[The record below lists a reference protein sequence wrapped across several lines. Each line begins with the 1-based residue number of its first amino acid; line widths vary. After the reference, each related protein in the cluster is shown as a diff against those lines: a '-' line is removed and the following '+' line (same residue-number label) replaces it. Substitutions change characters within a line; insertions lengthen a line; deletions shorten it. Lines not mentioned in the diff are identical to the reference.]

1 MLANICLFFLFI
13 FISPFEFNTI
23 CEVIFMIPVFFILT
37 LLLVFWVHYQKRR
50 TDRIAS
56 KSSEAFWERERQANL
71 TRKKDITNLDFI
83 HVPADALPFPE
94 TDSEEI
100 SDIQKHLINLASGK
114 IVNFTGL
121 SNTDLKIQYGA
132 PNINIL
138 MEYDKNYLE
147 LVRSLYRYGKLLYD
161 RHLTDEARSVLEYA
175 LSIKTDISAN
185 YTLLATIYKEKND
198 VEGINSVISAAEE
211 LTSMTKKALLANL
224 VAIRD
229 SSVGQ

>member
-1 MLANICLFFLFI
+1 
-13 FISPFEFNTI
+13 
-23 CEVIFMIPVFFILT
+23 MIPVFFILT
-37 LLLVFWVHYQKRR
+37 ILLVLWIHYQKSR
-50 TDRIAS
+50 TDRSAAQKS
-56 KSSEAFWERERQANL
+56 KAFWERERLANT
-71 TRKKDITNLDFI
+71 TRKKDISNLDYI
-83 HVPADALPFPE
+83 TVPVNSLPFPE
-94 TDSEEI
+94 TDQEEI
-100 SDIQKHLINLASGK
+100 SDLQKHILNLASGK

-121 SNTDLKIQYGA
+121 SNTDLKLMYGA
-132 PNINIL
+132 PNINLL

-161 RHLTDEARSVLEYA
+161 QGMKDEASAVLEYA
-175 LSIKTDISAN
+175 LSIKTDVSAN

-229 SSVGQ
+229 SAVGQ

>member
-1 MLANICLFFLFI
+1 
-13 FISPFEFNTI
+13 
-23 CEVIFMIPVFFILT
+23 MIPVFFIIT
-37 LLLVFWVHYQKRR
+37 ILLVLWVHYQKRR

-56 KSSEAFWERERQANL
+56 QSSEAFWERERQANL
-71 TRKKDITNLDFI
+71 TRKKDISNLDYI
-83 HVPADALPFPE
+83 HVPVNTLPFPE

-100 SDIQKHLINLASGK
+100 GDIQKHIINLASGK
-114 IVNFTGL
+114 IVNFTGV
-121 SNTDLKIQYGA
+121 SNTDLKLQYGA

-161 RHLTDEARSVLEYA
+161 KQLTDEALTVLKYA

-198 VEGINSVISAAEE
+198 LEGINSVISAAEE
-211 LTSMTKKALLANL
+211 LTSMTKKALLRGL

-229 SSVGQ
+229 SAVGQ

>member
-1 MLANICLFFLFI
+1 
-13 FISPFEFNTI
+13 
-23 CEVIFMIPVFFILT
+23 MIPVFFIIT
-37 LLLVFWVHYQKRR
+37 LLLVLWVHYQKRR
-50 TDRIAS
+50 TDRIATQ
-56 KSSEAFWERERQANL
+56 SSEQFWERERQANL
-71 TRKKDITNLDFI
+71 TRKKDISNLDYI
-83 HVPADALPFPE
+83 HVPVNTLPFPE

-100 SDIQKHLINLASGK
+100 GDIQKHIINLASGK
-114 IVNFTGL
+114 IVNFTGV
-121 SNTDLKIQYGA
+121 SNTDLKLQYGA

-161 RHLTDEARSVLEYA
+161 KQLTDEAVSILEYA

-185 YTLLATIYKEKND
+185 YTLLATIYKEKNN

-211 LTSMTKKALLANL
+211 LTSMTKKALLSGL

-229 SSVGQ
+229 SAVDQ

>member
-1 MLANICLFFLFI
+1 
-13 FISPFEFNTI
+13 
-23 CEVIFMIPVFFILT
+23 MIPVFFIIT
-37 LLLVFWVHYQKRR
+37 LLLVIWVHYQKRR
-50 TDRIAS
+50 TDRIS
-56 KSSEAFWERERQANL
+56 SQNSEAFWERERQANL
-71 TRKKDITNLDFI
+71 TRKKDISTLDYI
-83 HVPADALPFPE
+83 HVPVNTLPFPE

-100 SDIQKHLINLASGK
+100 GDIQKHIINLASGK
-114 IVNFTGL
+114 IVNFTGKT
-121 SNTDLKIQYGA
+121 NTDLKLEYGA

-161 RHLTDEARSVLEYA
+161 KQLVDESKAVLEYA

-198 VEGINSVISAAEE
+198 LEGINSVISAAEG

-229 SSVGQ
+229 SAMGQ

>member
-1 MLANICLFFLFI
+1 
-13 FISPFEFNTI
+13 
-23 CEVIFMIPVFFILT
+23 MIPVFFIIT
-37 LLLVFWVHYQKRR
+37 ILLVLWVHYQKRR

-56 KSSEAFWERERQANL
+56 QSSELFWERERQANL
-71 TRKKDITNLDFI
+71 TRKKDISNLDYI
-83 HVPADALPFPE
+83 HVPVSTLPFPE

-100 SDIQKHLINLASGK
+100 GDIQKHILNLASGK
-114 IVNFTGL
+114 IVNFTGK
-121 SNTDLKIQYGA
+121 SNTDLKLEYGA

-161 RHLTDEARSVLEYA
+161 KQLTDEAASVLEYA

-185 YTLLATIYKEKND
+185 YTLLATIYKEKNN

-224 VAIRD
+224 VAIRN
-229 SSVGQ
+229 SAMGQ

>member
-1 MLANICLFFLFI
+1 
-13 FISPFEFNTI
+13 
-23 CEVIFMIPVFFILT
+23 MIPVFFIIT
-37 LLLVFWVHYQKRR
+37 ILLVLWVHYQKRR

-56 KSSEAFWERERQANL
+56 QSSEAFWERERQANL
-71 TRKKDITNLDFI
+71 TRKKDISNLDYI
-83 HVPADALPFPE
+83 HVPVNTLPFPE

-100 SDIQKHLINLASGK
+100 GDIQKHIINLASGK
-114 IVNFTGL
+114 IVNFTGV
-121 SNTDLKIQYGA
+121 SNTDLKLQYGA

-161 RHLTDEARSVLEYA
+161 KQLTDEALTVLKYA

-198 VEGINSVISAAEE
+198 LEGINSVISAAEE
-211 LTSMTKKALLANL
+211 LTSMTKKALLRGL

>member
-1 MLANICLFFLFI
+1 
-13 FISPFEFNTI
+13 
-23 CEVIFMIPVFFILT
+23 MIPVFFIIT
-37 LLLVFWVHYQKRR
+37 ILLVLWVHYQKRR
-50 TDRIAS
+50 TDRIS
-56 KSSEAFWERERQANL
+56 SQSSEAFWERERQANL
-71 TRKKDITNLDFI
+71 TRKKDISNLDYI
-83 HVPADALPFPE
+83 HVPVNTLPFPE

-100 SDIQKHLINLASGK
+100 GDIQKHIINLASGK
-114 IVNFTGL
+114 IVNFTGV
-121 SNTDLKIQYGA
+121 SNTDLKLQYGA

-161 RHLTDEARSVLEYA
+161 KQLTDEALTVLKYA
-175 LSIKTDISAN
+175 LSVKTDISAN

-198 VEGINSVISAAEE
+198 LEGINSVISAAEE

>member
-1 MLANICLFFLFI
+1 
-13 FISPFEFNTI
+13 
-23 CEVIFMIPVFFILT
+23 MIPVFFIIT
-37 LLLVFWVHYQKRR
+37 LLLVIWVHYQKRR
-50 TDRIAS
+50 TDRIS
-56 KSSEAFWERERQANL
+56 SQNSEAFWERERQANL
-71 TRKKDITNLDFI
+71 TRKKDISTLNYI
-83 HVPADALPFPE
+83 HVPVNTLPFPE

-100 SDIQKHLINLASGK
+100 GDIQKHIINLASGK
-114 IVNFTGL
+114 IVNFTGKT
-121 SNTDLKIQYGA
+121 NTDLKLEYGA

-161 RHLTDEARSVLEYA
+161 KQLVDESKAVLEYA

-198 VEGINSVISAAEE
+198 VAGINSVISAAEE

-224 VAIRD
+224 MAIRD
-229 SSVGQ
+229 SAVGQ